1 MPLAPN
7 IRGLVFMLISTTMF
21 ALVNTFVKYLGHIPA
36 HELIFFRSII
46 SLSLCLV
53 ALKRQKLAVFGNNK
67 PWLLIRGFAG
77 VSALTLFFITLQ
89 NISMANAVSIQY
101 LSPLFTAVIA
111 IFLLNE
117 KVKPKQWIYFGM
129 AIVGVLIIKGF
140 DSKLSWFYL
149 ILGVVSSLFAG
160 LAYNAVRKCKDTDA
174 PVQVVFYFPL
184 VATPIMACWCLYEWV
199 QPQGWDW
206 LFLLII
212 GIGTQIAQIY
222 MTKALHSDTTNK
234 VTPVKYIGAVYAI
247 LIGYFLFDET
257 LQLLN
262 ILGIAVIILAVLLN
276 SGFAK
281 LFKSRS

>member
-1 MPLAPN
+1 
-7 IRGLVFMLISTTMF
+7 MLLSTSMF
-21 ALVNTFVKYLGHIPA
+21 ALVNTFVKFLENIPA

-67 PWLLIRGFAG
+67 AWLLIRGFAG
-77 VSALTLFFITLQ
+77 VTALTLFFITLQ

-101 LSPLFTAVIA
+101 LSPLFTAIIA

-117 KVKPKQWIYFGM
+117 KVKKMQWVYFAM
-129 AIVGVLIIKGF
+129 AIAGVVIIKGF
-140 DSKLSWFYL
+140 DENLSWFYL
-149 ILGVVSSLFAG
+149 MLGVVSSLFAG
-160 LAYNAVRKCKDTDA
+160 LAYNAVRKCKDTDK

-184 VATPIMACWCLYEWV
+184 VATPIMACWCLYDWV

-212 GIGTQIAQIY
+212 GLGTQVAQIY
-222 MTKALHSDTTNK
+222 MTKALHSDATNM

-247 LIGYFLFDET
+247 LIGYFVFDET
-257 LQLLN
+257 LLLLN
-262 ILGIAVIILAVLLN
+262 IVGIFIIVLAVLLN
-276 SGFAK
+276 TSGNLIK
-281 LFKSRS
+281 RKR